1 MLRTASREPR
11 TLYISE
17 WRCEMFNSQ
26 RFPKLF
32 LVAASAAFLAIAGCS
47 NQAEQATNQAPPP
60 PKKAVTAKSANKPAA
75 PKLAAKK
82 PDSVK
87 VVAAKTPAPKLT
99 AASTKTAS
107 NKTVSSKTPSAKPVS
122 SKVVSSKS
130 TQQTTFVIVPKG
142 TAVRATVSQALASN
156 KNHSGDSFAAIL
168 SSSIKVDGKT
178 VLPKGAHVAGRV
190 VSVNKSGPAELTVAL
205 TSVEV
210 NGKSYK
216 LATEPINRSGKAPAK
231 DAGDTESAKPEK
243 DITVAAQ
250 SHLKFKLGKP
260 AKIPVKS

>member
-1 MLRTASREPR
+1 
-11 TLYISE
+11 
-17 WRCEMFNSQ
+17 MFNSQ
-26 RFPKLF
+26 RIPKLF

-47 NQAEQATNQAPPP
+47 KQAEQATNQAPPP
-60 PKKAVTAKSANKPAA
+60 PKKAVTAKSASKPAA
-75 PKLAAKK
+75 PKPAAKK
-82 PDSVK
+82 PESGK
-87 VVAAKTPAPKLT
+87 VVAAKTPAPKP
-99 AASTKTAS
+99 AAAA
-107 NKTVSSKTPSAKPVS
+107 NKSVSSKTVSAKPVS
-122 SKVVSSKS
+122 TKVVSSKS
-130 TQQTTFVIVPKG
+130 TQQTTFVTVPKG

-156 KNHSGDSFAAIL
+156 KNHSGDAFAAIL

-178 VLPKGAHVAGRV
+178 VVPKGAHVAGRV
-190 VSVNKSGPAELTVAL
+190 VSVKKSGPAELTVAL

-231 DAGDTESAKPEK
+231 DATDTESAKAEK

-250 SHLKFKLGKP
+250 SHLKFKLAKP

>member
-1 MLRTASREPR
+1 
-11 TLYISE
+11 
-17 WRCEMFNSQ
+17 MFNSQ
-26 RFPKLF
+26 RIPKLF

-47 NQAEQATNQAPPP
+47 KQAEQATNQAPPP
-60 PKKAVTAKSANKPAA
+60 PKKAVTAKSASKPAA
-75 PKLAAKK
+75 PKPAAKK
-82 PDSVK
+82 PESGK
-87 VVAAKTPAPKLT
+87 VVAAKTPAPKP
-99 AASTKTAS
+99 AAAA
-107 NKTVSSKTPSAKPVS
+107 NKSVSSKTVSAKPVS
-122 SKVVSSKS
+122 TKVVSSKS
-130 TQQTTFVIVPKG
+130 TQQTTFVTVPKG

-190 VSVNKSGPAELTVAL
+190 VSVKKSGPAELTVAL

-250 SHLKFKLGKP
+250 SHLKFTLAKP

>member
-1 MLRTASREPR
+1 
-11 TLYISE
+11 
-17 WRCEMFNSQ
+17 MFNSQ
-26 RFPKLF
+26 RFPKFF

-47 NQAEQATNQAPPP
+47 NQATEQATNQAPPP

-82 PDSVK
+82 PESGK
-87 VVAAKTPAPKLT
+87 VVAAKTPAAKPP

-107 NKTVSSKTPSAKPVS
+107 NKTVSAKPVS

-130 TQQTTFVIVPKG
+130 TQQTTFVTVPKG

-190 VSVNKSGPAELTVAL
+190 VSVKKSGPAELTVAL

-250 SHLKFKLGKP
+250 SHLKFTLAKP

>member
-11 TLYISE
+11 TLCISE

-26 RFPKLF
+26 RIPKLF
-32 LVAASAAFLAIAGCS
+32 LIAASAAFLAIAGCS
-47 NQAEQATNQAPPP
+47 KQAEQATNQAPPP

-87 VVAAKTPAPKLT
+87 VVAAKTPAAKP
-99 AASTKTAS
+99 AVASTKTAS
-107 NKTVSSKTPSAKPVS
+107 NKTVSAKP
-122 SKVVSSKS
+122 VSSKS
-130 TQQTTFVIVPKG
+130 TQQTTFVTVPKG

-190 VSVNKSGPAELTVAL
+190 VSVKKSGPAELTVAL

-210 NGKSYK
+210 NGKSDTQ
-216 LATEPINRSGKAPAK
+216 ATEPINRSGKAPAK
-231 DAGDTESAKPEK
+231 DAGDTEAAKPEK
-243 DITVAAQ
+243 DISVPAQ
-250 SHLKFKLGKP
+250 SHLKFSLAKP

>member
-26 RFPKLF
+26 RIPKLF

-82 PDSVK
+82 PESGK
-87 VVAAKTPAPKLT
+87 VVTAKTPAPKPA
-99 AASTKTAS
+99 AASAKTAS
-107 NKTVSSKTPSAKPVS
+107 SKTVSAKPVS
-122 SKVVSSKS
+122 TKVVSSKS
-130 TQQTTFVIVPKG
+130 TQQTTFVTVPKG

-190 VSVNKSGPAELTVAL
+190 VSVKKSGPAELTVAL

-250 SHLKFKLGKP
+250 SHLKFTLAKP

>member
-1 MLRTASREPR
+1 
-11 TLYISE
+11 
-17 WRCEMFNSQ
+17 MFNSQ

-32 LVAASAAFLAIAGCS
+32 LVAAAAALFAIAGCS
-47 NQAEQATNQAPPP
+47 KQAEQATNQAPPP
-60 PKKAVTAKSANKPAA
+60 PKKAVTAKSVSKPAA
-75 PKLAAKK
+75 PKATATKPVAKK
-82 PDSVK
+82 PESGK
-87 VVAAKTPAPKLT
+87 VVAAKAPAPKPQ

-107 NKTVSSKTPSAKPVS
+107 NKTPSSKTPSAKPVS
-122 SKVVSSKS
+122 SKVASGKP
-130 TQQTTFVIVPKG
+130 TQPTTFVTIPQG

-156 KNHSGDSFAAIL
+156 KNHSGDAFAAIL

-178 VLPKGAHVAGRV
+178 VVPKGAHVAGRV
-190 VSVNKSGPAELTVAL
+190 VSAKKSGPAELTVAL

-216 LATEPINRSGKAPAK
+216 LATDPINRSGKAPAK
-231 DAGDTESAKPEK
+231 DATDTESAKAEK

-250 SHLKFKLGKP
+250 SHLKFKLAKP

>member
-1 MLRTASREPR
+1 
-11 TLYISE
+11 
-17 WRCEMFNSQ
+17 MFNSQ

-32 LVAASAAFLAIAGCS
+32 LVAAAAALFAIAGCS
-47 NQAEQATNQAPPP
+47 KQAEQATNQAPPP
-60 PKKAVTAKSANKPAA
+60 PKKAVTAKSVNKPAA
-75 PKLAAKK
+75 PKTTATKPVAKK
-82 PDSVK
+82 PESGK
-87 VVAAKTPAPKLT
+87 VVAAKAPAPKPQ

-107 NKTVSSKTPSAKPVS
+107 NKTPSAKPVS
-122 SKVVSSKS
+122 SKVASGKP
-130 TQQTTFVIVPKG
+130 TQQTTFVIVPQG

-190 VSVNKSGPAELTVAL
+190 VSVKKSGPAELTVAL

-216 LATEPINRSGKAPAK
+216 LATEPINRSGKASAK

-243 DITVAAQ
+243 DISVPAQ
-250 SHLKFKLGKP
+250 SHLKFSLAKP